1 MNLILM
7 KIISLKVVG
16 YFCLHFGLLFF
27 SYMLW
32 DLCGFSTWVS
42 LLHSAHSGFQFWA
55 FVSLVCFPFSIW
67 VALLQILVESLYSVD
82 TVNISVNKLA
92 NITWLGVGNDEA
104 EWNGERQ
111 KRAMK
116 ALNTGMLT
124 KNHYWIGRN
133 TKV

>member
-7 KIISLKVVG
+7 KINSLKVVG

-55 FVSLVCFPFSIW
+55 FVSLVCFQFSIW
-67 VALLQILVESLYSVD
+67 VALLQILGESLYSVD
-82 TVNISVNKLA
+82 TVNISVNKIA
-92 NITWLGVGNDEA
+92 NIKLLGVGSDEA

-111 KRAMK
+111 KRSMRT
-116 ALNTGMLT
+116 LNTGMLT